1 MKNAMKIYNLGQ
13 GIMVVGSI
21 LYLAE
26 LLMQKE
32 SAAMTAVIAV
42 IYIVSLVLIG
52 IGWLGTGEERKAEK
66 ERKKQEEAAKKAAK
80 KAAKNA
86 A

>member
-26 LLMQKE
+26 LLTQRE

-42 IYIVSLVLIG
+42 IYIISLVLIA

>member
-13 GIMVVGSI
+13 GIMVVGSV

-26 LLMQKE
+26 LLSRRE
-32 SAAMTAVIAV
+32 SVGMTTAIAV
-42 IYIVSLVLIG
+42 IYIVALVLIG

-66 ERKKQEEAAKKAAK
+66 ERRKQEEAAKKAAK

>member
-13 GIMVVGSI
+13 GIMVVGSV

-26 LLMQKE
+26 LLMQRE
-32 SAAMTAVIAV
+32 SAGMTTAIAV
-42 IYIVSLVLIG
+42 IYIVALVLIG

-66 ERKKQEEAAKKAAK
+66 ERKKQEEAAKKASQ
-80 KAAKNA
+80 AA
-86 A
+86 